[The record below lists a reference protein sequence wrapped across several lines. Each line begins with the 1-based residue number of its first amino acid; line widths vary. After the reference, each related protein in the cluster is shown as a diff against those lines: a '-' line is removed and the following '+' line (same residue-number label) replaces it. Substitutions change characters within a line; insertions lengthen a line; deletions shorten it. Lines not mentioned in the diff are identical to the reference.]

1 MIPEGSFCLRVG
13 HGKSIFT
20 HGNNY
25 RFINMN
31 PYKRQQDSKFVTMG
45 PVVAS
50 LAMYATRRMLTR
62 LVAGQILRKGV
73 HRKIRRLGSMF
84 MEHHVLIDICN
95 ELVEDLLDFLLFPM
109 Q

>member
-1 MIPEGSFCLRVG
+1 MIPEGSFCLRGG
-13 HGKSIFT
+13 HGKAMFT
-20 HGNNY
+20 HDNTF
-25 RFINMN
+25 RFIDKK
-31 PYKRQQDSKFVTMG
+31 PYTRDATFVTMG
-45 PVVAS
+45 PVVAA